1 MIFRNDVV
9 FLDCLGLN
17 SYKGIE
23 LGDSR
28 AERFI
33 INNLSDALWAFSL
46 VFYVST
52 QDSTLIRIAGLS
64 IPLIMELLQYFKV
77 IAGDFDILDI
87 VVYAIISTLF
97 YSIWKKRK
105 EI

>member
-17 SYKGIE
+17 SYKVIE

-33 INNLSDALWAFSL
+33 IYNLSDALWAFSL
-46 VFYVST
+46 MLYVST
-52 QDSTLIRIAGLS
+52 QDSTLIRIVGLS
-64 IPLIMELLQYFKV
+64 IPLTMELLQYFKV

-87 VVYAIISTLF
+87 EVYAIISTLF